1 MTSPEHAAIDHYVYM
16 PELLARVEDDRELLA
31 ELLALF
37 IKDFPKLRDVLH
49 HAVNADVPSQVE
61 KAAHT
66 LKGMLANLSI
76 QRGAELA
83 ANIEAA
89 ARAGDAREIQLA
101 MDAFNAEETGLL
113 PAVAAFMGGSEP

>member
-1 MTSPEHAAIDHYVYM
+1 MTSPEHAAIDQYVNM

-49 HAVNADVPSQVE
+49 HAVHADVPSQVE

>member
-1 MTSPEHAAIDHYVYM
+1 
-16 PELLARVEDDRELLA
+16 
-31 ELLALF
+31 
-37 IKDFPKLRDVLH
+37 
-49 HAVNADVPSQVE
+49 
-61 KAAHT
+61 
-66 LKGMLANLSI
+66 MLANLSI